1 MNRETF
7 LRLGKNERGSASIL
21 VMLIMVSLITFGL
34 LGMMLSQ
41 SDLKMANKNA
51 NWNKRQ
57 YELESKGAL
66 VEAALDDLLARV
78 EKELKEQGAV
88 SVNQLYNNLGAEISA
103 MSQVDRACKW
113 NPKTHQVTCV
123 VTSDEKEDAA
133 QLEIIFDLMVVHQR
147 MDYQIIAWRQLPKGS
162 Q

>member
-1 MNRETF
+1 
-7 LRLGKNERGSASIL
+7 
-21 VMLIMVSLITFGL
+21 MLIMVSLITFGL

-41 SDLKMANKNA
+41 SDLKMSNKNA

-78 EKELKEQGAV
+78 EKKQNEQGTESA
-88 SVNQLYNNLGAEISA
+88 SQLYNNLSVEINT
-103 MSQVDRACKW
+103 MSQADRTCKW

-133 QLEIIFDLMVVHQR
+133 QLEIIFELTAAHQR
-147 MDYQIIAWRQLPKGS
+147 MDYQIVTWRQLPKGS